1 MKRNNPETPIL
12 IREASG
18 IAPRVWARYEW
29 GREEVRE
36 LDGEFQLLYFQGED
50 RALSQRIFSEVP
62 RGGGDRL
69 VNDADADAN
78 DRS

>member
-29 GREEVRE
+29 GREVVAE
-36 LDGEFQLLYFQGED
+36 LDGEFICSGGFGLVLLLMMMGC
-50 RALSQRIFSEVP
+50 RA
-62 RGGGDRL
+62 
-69 VNDADADAN
+69 
-78 DRS
+78 